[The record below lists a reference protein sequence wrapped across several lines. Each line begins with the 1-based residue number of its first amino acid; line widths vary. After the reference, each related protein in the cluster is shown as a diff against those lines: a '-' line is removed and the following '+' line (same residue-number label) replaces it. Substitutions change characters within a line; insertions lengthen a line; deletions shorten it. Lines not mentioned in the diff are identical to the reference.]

1 MKLKAKLVSTI
12 AAFCLVLCLT
22 IVGVWAVTSATVTM
36 GGNISFTATDVN
48 ATVTFNEFTGVSVAP
63 TPEKLVYNGTEE
75 SSTPSSGDVSTW
87 SDWNLTFSD
96 KGTPAV
102 LKFTIAN
109 THGQNDLKVK
119 FTDSS
124 NLTAKTN
131 NCTIAVT
138 DNNAGDVTAA
148 EGITLATGESVQI
161 TVTITIDDKNE
172 SVSAAALNFS
182 LVLEDEHHTAG

>member
-22 IVGVWAVTSATVTM
+22 IVGVWAATSATVTM

-96 KGTPAV
+96 KDTPAV

-119 FTDSS
+119 FTDNSG
-124 NLTAKTN
+124 LTAKTN